1 MNKTLKISFSLKNT
15 YRVNGILFSL
25 KQIPLLKRLLPATL
39 YQVKGLKIFANIL
52 SVLWEIVST
61 FSGKFLY
68 FITMVCGIGIL
79 YKGLPENEVFLHIL
93 LILTVIGSFVN
104 THLFNP
110 TKDKYYAMI
119 LMKMDAREYTL
130 VNYFYSILK
139 VIIGFMPFTILFG
152 MDRGVPLWFCLL
164 LPLCIAGM
172 KLFAAAVTLWD
183 YEKRG
188 FGYNENKLSKYVWG
202 CIALLLAAAYVP
214 PAFGFVLPAV
224 VPMVIFLMCIP
235 LGMASIT
242 RLTTFR
248 DYYAINKE
256 LLAGLTNQMDSTA
269 QAQLVKQVNEK
280 KISADTSITSS
291 RKGFEY
297 LNELFIK
304 RHKKILWN
312 STKKI
317 SYVCAF
323 LVIAVLVGVYLLP
336 EAKSATNEIVM
347 TWLPYFVFI
356 MYAIN
361 RGTNF
366 TQALFMNCD
375 HSLLTYSFYKQPS
388 FILRLFQIRLR
399 EIMKINAVPAL
410 VIGIGLALILFAT
423 GGTDNPLNYVVL
435 IVSILCMSLFF
446 SIHYLTIYYLL
457 QPYNAGT
464 ELKSGTYR
472 IVLSVT
478 YVVCFA
484 LMRLRM
490 PIMIFGIMTIVFCAL
505 YSVVASIL
513 VYRLAPKTFRLRT

>member
-15 YRVNGILFSL
+15 YRVNGVLFSL
-25 KQIPLLKRLLPATL
+25 KQIPLVKRLLPATL

-52 SVLWEIVST
+52 SVLWEIVSV
-61 FSGKFLY
+61 FLGKFLY

-79 YKGLPENEVFLHIL
+79 YNGLPENEVFLHIL

-139 VIIGFMPFTILFG
+139 VVVGFLPFTILFG

-188 FGYNENKLSKYVWG
+188 FGYNENKLSKYVWC
-202 CIALLLAAAYVP
+202 CIALLLAAAYAP
-214 PAFGFVLPAV
+214 PAFGFALPAV
-224 VPMVIFLMCIP
+224 VPMVIFLACIP

-269 QAQLVKQVNEK
+269 QTKLIKQANEK
-280 KISADTSITSS
+280 KISADTSISS
-291 RKGFEY
+291 NRKGFEY

-323 LVIAVLVGVYLLP
+323 LVAAVLAGVYLLP
-336 EAKSATNEIVM
+336 EEKTVDIDRSVE
-347 TWLPYFVFI
+347 
-356 MYAIN
+356 
-361 RGTNF
+361 
-366 TQALFMNCD
+366 
-375 HSLLTYSFYKQPS
+375 FYKKV
-388 FILRLFQIRLR
+388 FGLHI
-399 EIMKINAVPAL
+399 IMDFGANKTL
-410 VIGIGLALILFAT
+410 TGGLALQTAETYKEFIGTSDISFGGNNFELYFEEDDFDKFADKLKECDIEYIHPIMEHSW
-423 GGTDNPLNYVVL
+423 GQRVVRFYDPDKH
-435 IVSILCMSLFF
+435 IIEVGENM
-446 SIHYLTIYYLL
+446 
-457 QPYNAGT
+457 
-464 ELKSGTYR
+464 K
-472 IVLSVT
+472 
-478 YVVCFA
+478 VVCKRFLDSGMTPEQVA
-484 LMRLRM
+484 KRMNVPMKFINACMR
-490 PIMIFGIMTIVFCAL
+490 
-505 YSVVASIL
+505 
-513 VYRLAPKTFRLRT
+513 

>member
-25 KQIPLLKRLLPATL
+25 KQIPLLKKLLPATL
-39 YQVKGLKIFANIL
+39 YKVKGLKIFANIL
-52 SVLWEIVST
+52 SVLWEIVSA
-61 FSGKFLY
+61 FLGKFLY
-68 FITMVCGIGIL
+68 FVTMVGGIGIL
-79 YKGLPENEVFLHIL
+79 YKTLPENEVFLHIL
-93 LILTVIGSFVN
+93 LFLTVIGSFTN

-110 TKDKYYAMI
+110 SKDKYYAMI
-119 LMKMDAREYTL
+119 LMRMNAREYTL
-130 VNYFYSILK
+130 VNYTYEIIK
-139 VIIGFMPFTILFG
+139 VVIGFLPFTILFG
-152 MDRGVPLWFCLL
+152 MNKGLPLWFCLL
-164 LPLCIAGM
+164 LPLGIAGM
-172 KLFAAAVTLWD
+172 KLFAAGITLWD

-188 FGYNENKLSKYVWG
+188 FGYNEGKLSKYVWG
-202 CIALLLAAAYVP
+202 AIALLLAAAYGL
-214 PAFGFVLPAV
+214 PAVGFVLPSV
-224 VPMVIFLMCIP
+224 ISIIIFLACIP
-235 LGMASIT
+235 LGMAGAIKVLS
-242 RLTTFR
+242 FG
-248 DYYAINKE
+248 DYRAINQE
-256 LLAGLTNQMDSTA
+256 LLSGLTNQMDSSAKTQIIK
-269 QAQLVKQVNEK
+269 QASEK
-280 KISADTSITSS
+280 KISADTSITSN

-323 LVIAVLVGVYLLP
+323 LVAAVLVGVYMLP
-336 EAKSATNEIVM
+336 EEKTVINEIVM

-472 IVLSVT
+472 IVLTVT

-484 LMRLRM
+484 LMKLRM
-490 PIMIFGIMTIVFCAL
+490 PIMIFGIMTIVFCVL
-505 YSVVASIL
+505 YSIVASIL

>member
-15 YRVNGILFSL
+15 YSVNGILFSL
-25 KQIPLLKRLLPATL
+25 KQIPLIKRLLPATL
-39 YQVKGLKIFANIL
+39 YKVRGLKIFANIL

-61 FSGKFLY
+61 FLGKFLY
-68 FITMVCGIGIL
+68 FVTMVCGIGIL
-79 YKGLPENEVFLHIL
+79 YKDLPQSQVFLHIL
-93 LILTVIGSFVN
+93 LFLTVIGSFMR
-104 THLFNP
+104 TYLFNP

-119 LMKMDAREYTL
+119 LMRMDAREYTL

-139 VIIGFMPFTILFG
+139 VIVGFLPFTILFG

-202 CIALLLAAAYVP
+202 CIALLLAASYAP
-214 PAFGFVLPAV
+214 PAFGFAV
-224 VPMVIFLMCIP
+224 PETASMILFLVCIP
-235 LGMASIT
+235 LGAIG
-242 RLTTFR
+242 LKKVLTFR

-269 QAQLVKQVNEK
+269 TTQLVKQNTEK
-280 KISADTSITSS
+280 KISTDTSITSS

-323 LVIAVLVGVYLLP
+323 LVAAVLIGVYLLP
-336 EAKSATNEIVM
+336 EEKADFNKIVM

-375 HSLLTYSFYKQPS
+375 HSLLTYSFYKQPN

-410 VIGIGLALILFAT
+410 VIGIGLALILFVT
-423 GGTDNPLNYVVL
+423 GGTENPLNYVVL

-464 ELKSGTYR
+464 ELKSGTYQ

-484 LMRLRM
+484 FMQLRM
-490 PIMIFGIMTIVFCAL
+490 PIMIFGIMTILFCVV
-505 YSVVASIL
+505 YSIAASIL

>member
-1 MNKTLKISFSLKNT
+1 MNKTLRISFSLKNT
-15 YRVNGILFSL
+15 YRVNGVLFSL

-52 SVLWEIVST
+52 SVLWEIISV
-61 FSGKFLY
+61 FLGKLLY

-93 LILTVIGSFVN
+93 LFLTVIGSFVN

-139 VIIGFMPFTILFG
+139 VVVGFLPFTILFG

-188 FGYNENKLSKYVWG
+188 FGYNENKLSKYVWC
-202 CIALLLAAAYVP
+202 CIALLLAAAYAP
-214 PAFGFVLPAV
+214 PAFGFA
-224 VPMVIFLMCIP
+224 
-235 LGMASIT
+235 
-242 RLTTFR
+242 
-248 DYYAINKE
+248 
-256 LLAGLTNQMDSTA
+256 LAGLTNQMDSTA
-269 QAQLVKQVNEK
+269 QTKLIKQANEK
-280 KISADTSITSS
+280 KISADTSISS
-291 RKGFEY
+291 NRKGFEY

-323 LVIAVLVGVYLLP
+323 LVAAVLAGVYLLP
-336 EAKSATNEIVM
+336 EEKTVINEIVM

-435 IVSILCMSLFF
+435 VVSILCMSLFF

-478 YVVCFA
+478 YPET
-484 LMRLRM
+484 LQTDL
-490 PIMIFGIMTIVFCAL
+490 
-505 YSVVASIL
+505 
-513 VYRLAPKTFRLRT
+513 